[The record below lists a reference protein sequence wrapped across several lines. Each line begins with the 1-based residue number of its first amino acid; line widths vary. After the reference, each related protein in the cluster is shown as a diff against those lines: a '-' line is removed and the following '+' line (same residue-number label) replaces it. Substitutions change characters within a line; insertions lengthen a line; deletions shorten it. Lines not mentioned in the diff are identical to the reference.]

1 MKQFIKSILTKR
13 RRALPYL
20 FEFLLLFLAVYLG
33 FLAESYR
40 ESYEKSNKA
49 KSYING
55 VINDL
60 EIDQKEQLNVS
71 EDLKR
76 YSGVLSDLH
85 KSLDSL
91 LLDGNMRKFIGLIK
105 PLSDGYK
112 VYRPIKSSY
121 SQLSNGGFAL
131 IRDPSI
137 IDSINLYYNEIEH
150 LESNFILF
158 AERVKAFQ
166 DAQLGWFNWYEAQ
179 KQINDSLDL
188 ALKTPVKRFV
198 FPNSE
203 KDINNYFIMTR
214 SVAMNAQSIS
224 ETLES
229 INKRAQRISQF
240 LRKKLK
246 SL

>member
-1 MKQFIKSILTKR
+1 MKQFIKSILSKR
-13 RRALPYL
+13 RRALPYI

-40 ESYEKSNKA
+40 EGYEKSNKA

-55 VINDL
+55 VINDV
-60 EIDQKEQLNVS
+60 EIDQKEQVKVS

-121 SQLSNGGFAL
+121 SQLSNGGFSL
-131 IRDPSI
+131 IKDPSI
-137 IDSINLYYNEIEH
+137 VDSINLYYNEIEH
-150 LESNFILF
+150 LESNFVLF
-158 AERVKAFQ
+158 KERVKAFQ
-166 DAQLGWFNWYEAQ
+166 EAQLGWFNWYQAQ
-179 KQINDSLDL
+179 RLINYSLNL
-188 ALKTPVKRFV
+188 ALETPVKRFV

-203 KDINNYFIMTR
+203 KEINTYFIMTR
-214 SVAMNAQSIS
+214 SVAMNAQQIS
-224 ETLES
+224 KTLES
-229 INKRAQRISQF
+229 INKRGIRLSKF
-240 LRKKLK
+240 LRRKLK
-246 SL
+246 DL